1 MITVHHL
8 ERSRSQRVLWLL
20 EELGLPYELERYAR
34 HPKTMLAP
42 RELRAIHP
50 LGKSPVISDGVN
62 TVAESAAILE
72 YLLDRHDREGPERLR
87 PAPDTPAYLR
97 YRYFLH
103 YAEGSLMPL
112 MLLTLV
118 FARMPKG
125 PLPFFLKP
133 LVRRI
138 AAQGLEQFVGPQV
151 GLHLAFLERELDGK
165 RWLLGDALSAAD
177 IQLSFPLEAAAVRG
191 GLDARY
197 PNLAAYLQRIRER
210 PAYQRALAA
219 GGPVVSA

>member
-8 ERSRSQRVLWLL
+8 EHSRSQRVLWLL
-20 EELGLPYELERYAR
+20 EELGLPYELKRYTR

-42 RELRAIHP
+42 DALRAVHP
-50 LGKSPVISDGVN
+50 LGKSPVITDGTN

-72 YLLDRHDREGPERLR
+72 YLLDLHDREGPERLR

-112 MLLTLV
+112 MLVSLV
-118 FARMPKG
+118 FLRMPKA
-125 PLPFFLKP
+125 PMPFFLKP
-133 LVRRI
+133 IIRRI
-138 AAQGLEQFVGPQV
+138 AAQGREQFVGPQIA
-151 GLHLAFLERELDGK
+151 LHLGFLEQELQGK

-177 IQLSFPLEAAAVRG
+177 VQMSFPLEAAAARA
-191 GLDARY
+191 GLGARY
-197 PNLAAYLQRIRER
+197 PNLAGYLERIRER

-219 GGPVVSA
+219 GGPVLA